1 MSDKE
6 KRSRYR
12 EMTMRYGDPWIWG
25 IYLTLVVLSIVE
37 SYSASSRDVALYGV
51 YSPIIKQVIYLLIG
65 AFFVIGLSRIN
76 YNNKILLLVLI
87 PLLWIFTM
95 VALIYVLVAGEVVNG
110 AQRAF
115 TIPVIGLSV
124 QPSELAKLSA
134 VTALAYI
141 MAKNQQ
147 DRDVSNKGIVI
158 SAALV
163 AFFGALMINSGLTN
177 TLLLMSIS
185 AAMFVVGGAKIKKLL
200 VVLGIYIIVAG
211 LFWVWKDFSDKREEN
226 MRKITAIQN
235 SQAVTVDKSKV
246 VDRTG
251 LRKDR
256 IYNWLHRDELLHDSV
271 NSENSQ
277 EMFSIMAQSHGGLWG
292 VGIGNSRECSRLPLA
307 FSDYIFS
314 IIMEEIGLI
323 GGIFVIILYLWLLSR
338 AAMIARR
345 CHRVLPALLIIGM
358 AAMITFQALFHMAI
372 NTGVFP
378 VSGEPLPLISKGGT
392 SILVTSVAIG
402 VMLSVSRTI
411 VNNANGKNKDDGN
424 KLPSGLDARNPSEIP
439 VKNEWKQ

>member
-1 MSDKE
+1 MGE
-6 KRSRYR
+6 KVSRYR
-12 EMTMRYGDPWIWG
+12 EMSKRYGDPWIWG

-51 YSPIIKQVIYLLIG
+51 YSPIIKQVIYLGLG
-65 AFFVIGLSRIN
+65 AFAVVGLSRVN
-76 YNNKILLLVLI
+76 YNNKMLLLVLI
-87 PLLWIFTM
+87 PLLWVFTFFSL
-95 VALIYVLVAGEVVNG
+95 VYVLFFGEVVYG

-115 TIPVIGLSV
+115 TIPIINLSV

-147 DRDVSNKGIVI
+147 DRDVSTKGVAISSLIV
-158 SAALV
+158 AM
-163 AFFGALMINSGLTN
+163 FGALMIKSGLTN
-177 TLLLMSIS
+177 TLLLMCIS
-185 AAMFVVGGAKIKKLL
+185 GSMFVVGGAKWKKIGAVIMIYA
-200 VVLGIYIIVAG
+200 VVACVFY
-211 LFWVWKDFSDKREEN
+211 FWKEASDKREEN
-226 MRKITAIQN
+226 LKKFTTEQV
-235 SQAVTVDKSKV
+235 QTVDKTKV
-246 VDRTG
+246 VDRTNM
-251 LRKDR
+251 RKGR
-256 IYNWLHRDELLHDSV
+256 ISNWMRRDSLIYDSI
-271 NSENSQ
+271 NSSNSQ
-277 EMFSIMAQSHGGLWG
+277 EMFSIMAQAHGGLTG

-314 IIMEEIGLI
+314 IIVEEIGMI
-323 GGIFVIILYLWLLSR
+323 GGVFVLILYLWLLSR

-358 AAMITFQALFHMAI
+358 ASMITFQALFHMAI

-378 VSGEPLPLISKGGT
+378 VSGQPLPLISKGGT

-411 VNNANGKNKDDGN
+411 SNIADSKNKDEGL
-424 KLPSGLDARNPSEIP
+424 KLPSGLDAANPTEIP
-439 VKNEWKQ
+439 IKNEWK

>member
-1 MSDKE
+1 MSEKE
-6 KRSRYR
+6 KISRYR
-12 EMTMRYGDPWIWG
+12 EMSMRYGDPWIWG

-37 SYSASSRDVALYGV
+37 SYSASSRDVALMGV
-51 YSPIIKQVIYLLIG
+51 YEPIIKQVAYLLLG
-65 AFFVIGLSRIN
+65 SFFVIGLSRIN
-76 YNNKILLLVLI
+76 YNNKVLLLVLI

-134 VTALAYI
+134 VTALSYI
-141 MAKNQQ
+141 MAKNQE
-147 DRDVSNKGIVI
+147 DRDVSTKGVAV

-163 AFFGALMINSGLTN
+163 AIFGGLMINSGLTN
-177 TLLLMSIS
+177 TLLLMCIS
-185 AAMFVVGGAKIKKLL
+185 AAMFVVGGARVKKLL
-200 VVLGIYIIVAG
+200 AVLAIYAIVGG
-211 LFWVWKDFSDKREEN
+211 LCWGWKDLSDKREEN
-226 MRKITAIQN
+226 MRQVTAIQDT
-235 SQAVTVDKSKV
+235 QATIDKSKTV
-246 VDRTG
+246 NRHG
-251 LRKDR
+251 MRKDR
-256 IYNWLHRDELLHDSV
+256 IYNWRHRSELIHDSV
-271 NSENSQ
+271 NSQNSQ
-277 EMFSIMAQSHGGLWG
+277 EMFSIMAQAHGGLWG

-307 FSDYIFS
+307 FSDYIYS
-314 IIMEEIGLI
+314 IIIEEIGLV

-358 AAMITFQALFHMAI
+358 ASMITFQALFHMAI

-392 SILVTSVAIG
+392 SILVTSIAIG

-411 VNNANGKNKDDGN
+411 ANNAYGKNKDDGN
-424 KLPSGLDARNPSEIP
+424 TLPSGLDARNPSEIP
-439 VKNEWKQ
+439 VKNEWKN

>member
-1 MSDKE
+1 M
-6 KRSRYR
+6 SRYK
-12 EMTMRYGDPWIWG
+12 EMSKRYGDPWIWG

-51 YSPIIKQVIYLLIG
+51 YNPIIKQVIYLGIG
-65 AFFVIGLSRIN
+65 SAFVVGLSRVN
-76 YNNKILLLVLI
+76 YNNKTLLLVLI
-87 PLLWIFTM
+87 PLLWVFTLFS
-95 VALIYVLVAGEVVNG
+95 LIYVLFFGEVVYG

-115 TIPVIGLSV
+115 TIPIINLSV

-147 DRDVSNKGIVI
+147 DRDVSTKGVAVSSLIV
-158 SAALV
+158 AM
-163 AFFGALMINSGLTN
+163 FGALMIKSGLTN
-177 TLLLMSIS
+177 TLLLMCIS
-185 AAMFVVGGAKIKKLL
+185 GSMFVVGGAKWKKIGAVIMIYA
-200 VVLGIYIIVAG
+200 VVACVFY
-211 LFWVWKDFSDKREEN
+211 FWKEASDKREEN
-226 MRKITAIQN
+226 LKKYTTEQ
-235 SQAVTVDKSKV
+235 VEDVDKNKV
-246 VDRTG
+246 VDRHDM
-251 LRKDR
+251 RKGRVSNWMRRDSL
-256 IYNWLHRDELLHDSV
+256 IYDSI
-271 NSENSQ
+271 NSSNSQ
-277 EMFSIMAQSHGGLWG
+277 EMFSIMAQAHGGLTG

-314 IIMEEIGLI
+314 IIIEEIGMI
-323 GGIFVIILYLWLLSR
+323 GGVFVLILYLWLLSR

-358 AAMITFQALFHMAI
+358 ASMITFQALFHMAI

-378 VSGEPLPLISKGGT
+378 VSGQPLPLISKGGT

-411 VNNANGKNKDDGN
+411 SNITDSKNKDEGL
-424 KLPSGLDARNPSEIP
+424 KLPSGLDAANPTEMPI
-439 VKNEWKQ
+439 KNEWKN

>member
-1 MSDKE
+1 
-6 KRSRYR
+6 
-12 EMTMRYGDPWIWG
+12 MRYGDPWIWG
-25 IYLTLVVLSIVE
+25 IYLTLIVLSIVE
-37 SYSASSRDVALYGV
+37 SYSASSRDVALMGV
-51 YSPIIKQVIYLLIG
+51 YEPIIKQVAYLVIG
-65 AFFVIGLSRIN
+65 GVFVVGLSRVN

-95 VALIYVLVAGEVVNG
+95 VALIYVMVAGEVVNG

-115 TIPVIGLSV
+115 TIPLIGLSV

-141 MAKNQQ
+141 MAKNQG
-147 DRDVSNKGIVI
+147 DRDVSTMGVTI

-163 AFFGALMINSGLTN
+163 AVFGAFMINSGLTN
-177 TLLLMSIS
+177 TLLLMAIS
-185 AAMFVVGGAKIKKLL
+185 AAMFVVGGARIKKLIAVL
-200 VVLGIYIIVAG
+200 AIYAVVGG
-211 LFWVWKDFSDKREEN
+211 LFWVWKDLSDKREEN
-226 MRKITAIQN
+226 MREVTAIEN
-235 SQAVTVDKSKV
+235 SEATVDKKKE
-246 VDRTG
+246 VDRHKM
-251 LRKDR
+251 RKGR
-256 IYNWLHRDELLHDSV
+256 IYNWLNRDELIHEPIT
-271 NSENSQ
+271 SENSQ

-292 VGIGNSRECSRLPLA
+292 VGVGNSRECSRLPLA

-314 IIMEEIGLI
+314 IIVEELGLI
-323 GGIFVIILYLWLLSR
+323 GGIFVLVLYLWLLSR

-358 AAMITFQALFHMAI
+358 ASMITFQALFHMAI

-392 SILVTSVAIG
+392 SIIVNSVAIG

-411 VNNANGKNKDDGN
+411 ANNVNGKNKDDGN
-424 KLPSGLDARNPSEIP
+424 ALPSGLDARNPSQIP
-439 VKNEWKQ
+439 VKNEWKN

>member
-1 MSDKE
+1 MGE
-6 KRSRYR
+6 KVSRYR
-12 EMTMRYGDPWIWG
+12 EITKRYGDPWIWG

-37 SYSASSRDVALYGV
+37 SYSASSREVDLLGV
-51 YSPIIKQVIYLLIG
+51 YKPIVKQALFLFIG
-65 AFFVIGLSRIN
+65 AIFVFVLSRTN
-76 YNNKILLLVLI
+76 YNNKKLLLVLI

-95 VALIYVLVAGEVVNG
+95 VSLVYVLVAGEVVNG

-147 DRDVSNKGIVI
+147 DRDVSTKGIII

-163 AFFGALMINSGLTN
+163 AVFGAFMINSGLTN

-185 AAMFVVGGAKIKKLL
+185 AVMFVVGGARVKKLL
-200 VVLGIYIIVAG
+200 VVLAVYSVVGGA
-211 LFWVWKDFSDKREEN
+211 FWLWKDLSDKREEN
-226 MRKITAIQN
+226 MRMVTAVQTGEE
-235 SQAVTVDKSKV
+235 VTVDKNKT

-251 LRKDR
+251 LRKSR
-256 IYNWLHRDELLHDSV
+256 VANWSRRGKLIHEPVTSD
-271 NSENSQ
+271 NAQ
-277 EMFSIMAQSHGGLWG
+277 EMFSIMAQAHGGLWG

-314 IIMEEIGLI
+314 IIMEEIGLV

-378 VSGEPLPLISKGGT
+378 VSGQPLPLISKGGT

-411 VNNANGKNKDDGN
+411 ANNSTGKNKDEGAS
-424 KLPSGLDARNPSEIP
+424 LPSGLDARNPSEIP
-439 VKNEWKQ
+439 VKNEWK

>member
-1 MSDKE
+1 
-6 KRSRYR
+6 
-12 EMTMRYGDPWIWG
+12 MTIRYGDPWIWG
-25 IYLTLVVLSIVE
+25 IYLTLVVLSVVE

-51 YSPIIKQVIYLLIG
+51 YNPIIKQVIYLLIG

-76 YNNKILLLVLI
+76 YNNKVLLLVLI
-87 PLLWIFTM
+87 PLLWVFTM
-95 VALIYVLVAGEVVNG
+95 VSLIYVMVAGEVVNG

-141 MAKNQQ
+141 MARNQQ
-147 DRDVSNKGIVI
+147 DRDVSNKGVAI
-158 SAALV
+158 SAAVV

-185 AAMFVVGGAKIKKLL
+185 GAMFVVGGAKIKKLL
-200 VVLGIYIIVAG
+200 VVFGIYIIVAG
-211 LFWVWKDFSDKREEN
+211 VFWGWKEASDKREEN
-226 MRKITAIQN
+226 IRKVTAIQEN
-235 SQAVTVDKSKV
+235 TVDKSKT
-246 VDRTG
+246 VDRHG
-251 LRKDR
+251 MRKGR
-256 IYNWLHRDELLHDSV
+256 IYNWLHRDELIHDSV

-277 EMFSIMAQSHGGLWG
+277 EMFSIMAQAHGGLTG

-307 FSDYIFS
+307 FSDYIYS
-314 IIMEEIGLI
+314 IIIEEIGFI

-411 VNNANGKNKDDGN
+411 SNKSNGKNKDDGN
-424 KLPSGLDARNPSEIP
+424 SLPSGLDARNPSEIP
-439 VKNEWKQ
+439 VKNEWKL

>member
-1 MSDKE
+1 MGE
-6 KRSRYR
+6 KVSRYK
-12 EMTMRYGDPWIWG
+12 EMSKRYGDPWIWG

-51 YSPIIKQVIYLLIG
+51 YNPIIKQVIYLGIG
-65 AFFVIGLSRIN
+65 SAFVVGLSRVN
-76 YNNKILLLVLI
+76 YNNKTLLLVLI
-87 PLLWIFTM
+87 PLLWVFTLFS
-95 VALIYVLVAGEVVNG
+95 LIYVLFFGEVVYG

-115 TIPVIGLSV
+115 TIPVINLSV

-147 DRDVSNKGIVI
+147 DRDVSTKGVAVSSLIV
-158 SAALV
+158 AM
-163 AFFGALMINSGLTN
+163 FGALMIKSGLTN
-177 TLLLMSIS
+177 TLLLMCIS
-185 AAMFVVGGAKIKKLL
+185 GSMFVVGGAKWKKIGAVIMIYA
-200 VVLGIYIIVAG
+200 VVACVFY
-211 LFWVWKDFSDKREEN
+211 FWKEASDKREEN
-226 MRKITAIQN
+226 LKKYTTEQ
-235 SQAVTVDKSKV
+235 VEDVDKNKV
-246 VDRTG
+246 VDRHDM
-251 LRKDR
+251 RKGRVSNWMRRDSL
-256 IYNWLHRDELLHDSV
+256 IYDSI
-271 NSENSQ
+271 NSSNSQ
-277 EMFSIMAQSHGGLWG
+277 EMFSIMAQAHGGLTG

-314 IIMEEIGLI
+314 IIIEEIGMI
-323 GGIFVIILYLWLLSR
+323 GGVFVLILYLWLLSR

-358 AAMITFQALFHMAI
+358 ASMITFQALFHMAI

-378 VSGEPLPLISKGGT
+378 VSGQPLPLISKGGT

-411 VNNANGKNKDDGN
+411 SNITDSKNKDEGL
-424 KLPSGLDARNPSEIP
+424 KLPSGLDAANPTEMPI
-439 VKNEWKQ
+439 KNEWKN

>member
-1 MSDKE
+1 MGE
-6 KRSRYR
+6 KVSRYR
-12 EMTMRYGDPWIWG
+12 EMSRRYGDPWIWG

-51 YSPIIKQVIYLLIG
+51 YSPIIKQVMYLALG
-65 AFFVIGLSRIN
+65 AVCVVGLSRVN
-76 YNNKILLLVLI
+76 YNNKVLLLGLI
-87 PLLWIFTM
+87 PLLWIVTF
-95 VALIYVLVAGEVVNG
+95 VSLLYVLFFGEVVYG

-115 TIPVIGLSV
+115 TIPLIGLSV

-147 DRDVSNKGIVI
+147 DRDVSTKGVAISSLIV
-158 SAALV
+158 AV
-163 AFFGALMINSGLTN
+163 FGGLMIKSGLTN
-177 TLLLMSIS
+177 TLLLMCIS
-185 AAMFVVGGAKIKKLL
+185 GSMFVVGGAKWRKIGAVIVIYA
-200 VVLGIYIIVAG
+200 VVGGV
-211 LFWVWKDFSDKREEN
+211 FWVWKDASDKREEN
-226 MRKITAIQN
+226 MKKFNTE
-235 SQAVTVDKSKV
+235 AVEEVDKTKV
-246 VDRTG
+246 VDRTNM
-251 LRKDR
+251 RKGR
-256 IYNWLHRDELLHDSV
+256 IANWMRRDSLIYDSI
-271 NSENSQ
+271 NSSNSQ
-277 EMFSIMAQSHGGLWG
+277 EMFSIMAQAHGGLTG

-314 IIMEEIGLI
+314 IIIEEIGMV
-323 GGIFVIILYLWLLSR
+323 GGVFVLILYLWLLSR

-358 AAMITFQALFHMAI
+358 ASMITFQALFHMAI

-392 SILVTSVAIG
+392 SIIVTSIAIG

-411 VNNANGKNKDDGN
+411 SNITNSKNKDEGIS
-424 KLPSGLDARNPSEIP
+424 LPSGLDAANPTEIP
-439 VKNEWKQ
+439 VKNEWK

>member
-1 MSDKE
+1 
-6 KRSRYR
+6 
-12 EMTMRYGDPWIWG
+12 MRYGDPWIWG

-37 SYSASSRDVALYGV
+37 SYSASSREVALYGV

-277 EMFSIMAQSHGGLWG
+277 EMFSIMAQAHGGLWG

>member
-1 MSDKE
+1 
-6 KRSRYR
+6 
-12 EMTMRYGDPWIWG
+12 MRYGDPWIWG

-37 SYSASSRDVALYGV
+37 SYSASSRDVALMGV
-51 YSPIIKQVIYLLIG
+51 YEPIIKQVTYLVIGG
-65 AFFVIGLSRIN
+65 AFVVFLSRVN
-76 YNNKILLLVLI
+76 YNNKMLLLVLI

-115 TIPVIGLSV
+115 TIPFINLSV

-141 MAKNQQ
+141 MAKNQE
-147 DRDVSNKGIVI
+147 DRDVSTKGVAV
-158 SAALV
+158 SAAVV
-163 AFFGALMINSGLTN
+163 ALFGALMINSGLTN
-177 TLLLMSIS
+177 TLLLMCIS
-185 AAMFVVGGAKIKKLL
+185 AAMFVVGGARVKKLL
-200 VVLGIYIIVAG
+200 TVLVIYILVGG
-211 LFWVWKDFSDKREEN
+211 LFWVWKDLSDKREEN
-226 MRKITAIQN
+226 IRQVTAVENTDKTKKVDRHGMRK
-235 SQAVTVDKSKV
+235 
-246 VDRTG
+246 G
-251 LRKDR
+251 R
-256 IYNWLHRDELLHDSV
+256 IYNYLHRGELIHDSV
-271 NSENSQ
+271 TSQNSQ
-277 EMFSIMAQSHGGLWG
+277 EMFSIMAQAHGGLWG

-314 IIMEEIGLI
+314 IIMEEIGLV

-392 SILVTSVAIG
+392 SILVTSIAIG
-402 VMLSVSRTI
+402 VMLCVSRTI
-411 VNNANGKNKDDGN
+411 ANNVNGKNKDDGN

-439 VKNEWKQ
+439 VKNEWKN

>member
-1 MSDKE
+1 MSE
-6 KRSRYR
+6 KVSRYR
-12 EMTMRYGDPWIWG
+12 EMTIRYGDPWIWG

-37 SYSASSRDVALYGV
+37 SYSASSRDVALMGV
-51 YSPIIKQVIYLLIG
+51 YEPIIKQVVYLVIG
-65 AFFVIGLSRIN
+65 GFFVVILSRIN
-76 YNNKILLLVLI
+76 YNNKMLLLVLI
-87 PLLWIFTM
+87 PLLWIFTV

-115 TIPVIGLSV
+115 TIPIIGLSV

-141 MAKNQQ
+141 MAKNQE
-147 DRDVSNKGIVI
+147 DRDVSTKGVTV
-158 SAALV
+158 SAAVV
-163 AFFGALMINSGLTN
+163 ALFGALMINSGLTN
-177 TLLLMSIS
+177 TLLLMCIS
-185 AAMFVVGGAKIKKLL
+185 GAMFVVGGARYKKLFA
-200 VVLGIYIIVAG
+200 VLIIYAIVGG
-211 LFWVWKDFSDKREEN
+211 LFWVWKDLSDKREEN
-226 MRKITAIQN
+226 MRQVTAVEVGQTA
-235 SQAVTVDKSKV
+235 AVDKNKTVD
-246 VDRTG
+246 RHNM
-251 LRKDR
+251 RKGR
-256 IYNWLHRDELLHDSV
+256 INNYFHRDKLINDSV
-271 NSENSQ
+271 TSENAQ
-277 EMFSIMAQSHGGLWG
+277 EMFSIMAQAHGGVWG

-314 IIMEEIGLI
+314 IIMEEIGLV

-358 AAMITFQALFHMAI
+358 ASMITFQALFHMAI

-378 VSGEPLPLISKGGT
+378 VSGQPLPLISKGGT
-392 SILVTSVAIG
+392 SILVTSVALG

-411 VNNANGKNKDDGN
+411 ANNVNGKNKDDGN

-439 VKNEWKQ
+439 VKNEWK

>member
-1 MSDKE
+1 MGE
-6 KRSRYR
+6 KISRYR
-12 EMTMRYGDPWIWG
+12 EMTIRYGDPWIWG
-25 IYLTLVVLSIVE
+25 IYLTLVVLSVVE

-51 YSPIIKQVIYLLIG
+51 YNPIIKQVIYLLIG

-76 YNNKILLLVLI
+76 YNNKVLLLVLI
-87 PLLWIFTM
+87 PLLWVFTM
-95 VALIYVLVAGEVVNG
+95 VSLIYVMVAGEVVNG

-141 MAKNQQ
+141 MARNQQ
-147 DRDVSNKGIVI
+147 DRDVSNKGVAI
-158 SAALV
+158 SAAVV

-185 AAMFVVGGAKIKKLL
+185 GAMFVVGGAKIKKLL
-200 VVLGIYIIVAG
+200 VVFGIYIIVAG
-211 LFWVWKDFSDKREEN
+211 VFWGWKEASDKREEN
-226 MRKITAIQN
+226 IRKITAIQEN
-235 SQAVTVDKSKV
+235 TVDKSKT
-246 VDRTG
+246 VDRHG
-251 LRKDR
+251 MRKGR
-256 IYNWLHRDELLHDSV
+256 IYNWLHRDELIHDSV

-277 EMFSIMAQSHGGLWG
+277 EMFSIMAQAHGGLTG

-307 FSDYIFS
+307 FSDYIYS
-314 IIMEEIGLI
+314 IIIEEIGFI

-411 VNNANGKNKDDGN
+411 SNKSNGKNKDDGN
-424 KLPSGLDARNPSEIP
+424 SLPSGLDARNPSEIP
-439 VKNEWKQ
+439 VKNEWKL

>member
-1 MSDKE
+1 VGE
-6 KRSRYR
+6 KISRYKEISR
-12 EMTMRYGDPWIWG
+12 RYGDPWIWG

-51 YSPIIKQVIYLLIG
+51 YTPIIKQVIYLGIG
-65 AFFVIGLSRIN
+65 SAFVVGLSRVN
-76 YNNKILLLVLI
+76 YNNKTLLLVLI
-87 PLLWIFTM
+87 PLLWVVSLVT
-95 VALIYVLVAGEVVNG
+95 LIYVLFAGEVVNG

-115 TIPVIGLSV
+115 SIPFTSFSI

-141 MAKNQQ
+141 MAKNQK
-147 DRDVSNKGIVI
+147 DRDVSNFGIAI
-158 SAALV
+158 SAAIV
-163 AFFGALMINSGLTN
+163 AIFGALMINSGLTN
-177 TLLLMSIS
+177 TLLLMCIS
-185 AAMFVVGGAKIKKLL
+185 GAMFIVGGAKWKKLL
-200 VVLGIYIIVAG
+200 VVLAIYIAVG
-211 LFWVWKDFSDKREEN
+211 SVFYLWKDARDARAEN
-226 MRKITAIQN
+226 MQRIAQE
-235 SQAVTVDKSKV
+235 QVETVDKSKV
-246 VDRTG
+246 QDRHG
-251 LRKDR
+251 LRKGR
-256 IYNWLHRDELLHDSV
+256 IEKWLHRDELIHDSV

-277 EMFSIMAQSHGGLWG
+277 EMFSIMAQAHGGWTG

-314 IIMEEIGLI
+314 IIIEEIGLI
-323 GGIFVIILYLWLLSR
+323 GGVFVIILYLWLLSR

-411 VNNANGKNKDDGN
+411 SNITNTKNKDEGIA
-424 KLPSGLDARNPSEIP
+424 LPSGLDAANPTEIP
-439 VKNEWKQ
+439 VKNEWK

>member
-1 MSDKE
+1 MSEKE
-6 KRSRYR
+6 KISRYK
-12 EMTMRYGDPWIWG
+12 EMTIRYGDPWIWG

-37 SYSASSRDVALYGV
+37 SYSASSRDVAMMGV
-51 YSPIIKQVIYLLIG
+51 YEPIIKQVSYLFIG
-65 AFFVIGLSRIN
+65 ALFVVGLSRVN
-76 YNNKILLLVLI
+76 YNNKMLLLVLI

-95 VALIYVLVAGEVVNG
+95 VALVYVLLAGEVVNG

-115 TIPVIGLSV
+115 TIPIINLSV

-141 MAKNQQ
+141 MAKNQE
-147 DRDVSNKGIVI
+147 DRDVSTKGVAI

-163 AFFGALMINSGLTN
+163 AFFGGLMINSGLTN
-177 TLLLMSIS
+177 TLLLMCIS
-185 AAMFVVGGAKIKKLL
+185 ATMFVVGGARIKKLL
-200 VVLGIYIIVAG
+200 AVLAIYAVVGG
-211 LFWVWKDFSDKREEN
+211 LFWVWKDLSEKREEN
-226 MRKITAIQN
+226 MRQVTAVQDDKAK
-235 SQAVTVDKSKV
+235 SVDKSKV
-246 VDRTG
+246 VERHG
-251 LRKDR
+251 MRKDR
-256 IYNWLHRDELLHDSV
+256 IYNWLHRDERIKDSV

-277 EMFSIMAQSHGGLWG
+277 EMFSIMAIAHGALWG

-314 IIMEEIGLI
+314 IILEEIGLV
-323 GGIFVIILYLWLLSR
+323 GGIFVMILYLWLLSR

-358 AAMITFQALFHMAI
+358 ASMITFEALFHMAI

-378 VSGEPLPLISKGGT
+378 VSGQPLPFISKGGT
-392 SILVTSVAIG
+392 SILVNSIAIG

-411 VNNANGKNKDDGN
+411 ANTDNGKNKDDGIA
-424 KLPSGLDARNPSEIP
+424 LPSGLDARNPSEIP
-439 VKNEWKQ
+439 VKNEWK

>member
-1 MSDKE
+1 
-6 KRSRYR
+6 
-12 EMTMRYGDPWIWG
+12 MTKRYGDPWIWG
-25 IYLTLVVLSIVE
+25 IYLTLVVLSIIE

-51 YSPIIKQVIYLLIG
+51 YSPIIKQVVYLLIG
-65 AFFVIGLSRIN
+65 AVFVVWLSRID
-76 YNNKILLLVLI
+76 YNNKMLLFVLI
-87 PLLWIFTM
+87 PFLWIFTM
-95 VALIYVLVAGEVVNG
+95 VALVYVIVAGEVVNG

-115 TIPVIGLSV
+115 TIPIIGLSV

-141 MAKNQQ
+141 MAKNQE
-147 DRDVSNKGIVI
+147 DRDVSNKGVAI
-158 SAALV
+158 SAAVV
-163 AFFGALMINSGLTN
+163 ALFGALMINSGLTN
-177 TLLLMSIS
+177 TLLLMAIS
-185 AAMFVVGGAKIKKLL
+185 GAMFVVGGAKFKKL
-200 VVLGIYIIVAG
+200 VVVMVIYAIVGG
-211 LFWVWKDFSDKREEN
+211 LFWVWKDFSDQREAN
-226 MRKITAIQN
+226 MRRVV
-235 SQAVTVDKSKV
+235 AVENANGVDGTGAMVDKTKT

-256 IYNWLHRDELLHDSV
+256 IYNWKHRNQLINDSI

-277 EMFSIMAQSHGGLWG
+277 EMFSIMAHAHGGVWG

-314 IIMEEIGLI
+314 IIIEEIGLV

-345 CHRVLPALLIIGM
+345 CHRVLPALMIIGM

-392 SILVTSVAIG
+392 SILVTSIAIG

-411 VNNANGKNKDDGN
+411 SNTRNGKNKDEGAP
-424 KLPSGLDARNPSEIP
+424 LPSGLDARNPSEIP
-439 VKNEWKQ
+439 VKNEWK

>member
-1 MSDKE
+1 MS
-6 KRSRYR
+6 R
-12 EMTMRYGDPWIWG
+12 RYGDPWIWG

-51 YSPIIKQVIYLLIG
+51 YSPIIKQVMYLALG
-65 AFFVIGLSRIN
+65 AVCVVGLSRVN
-76 YNNKILLLVLI
+76 YNNKVLLLGLI
-87 PLLWIFTM
+87 PLLWIVTF
-95 VALIYVLVAGEVVNG
+95 VSLLYVLFFGEVVYG

-115 TIPVIGLSV
+115 TIPLIGLSV

-147 DRDVSNKGIVI
+147 DRDVSTKGVAISSLIV
-158 SAALV
+158 AV
-163 AFFGALMINSGLTN
+163 FGGLMIKSGLTN
-177 TLLLMSIS
+177 TLLLMCIS
-185 AAMFVVGGAKIKKLL
+185 GSMFVVGGAKWRKIGAVIVIYA
-200 VVLGIYIIVAG
+200 VVGGV
-211 LFWVWKDFSDKREEN
+211 FWVWKDASDKREEN
-226 MRKITAIQN
+226 MKKFNTE
-235 SQAVTVDKSKV
+235 AVEEVDKTKV
-246 VDRTG
+246 VDRTNM
-251 LRKDR
+251 RKGR
-256 IYNWLHRDELLHDSV
+256 IANWMRRDSLIYDSI
-271 NSENSQ
+271 NSSNSQ
-277 EMFSIMAQSHGGLWG
+277 EMFSIMAQAHGGLTG

-314 IIMEEIGLI
+314 IIIEEIGMV
-323 GGIFVIILYLWLLSR
+323 GGVFVLILYLWLLSR

-358 AAMITFQALFHMAI
+358 ASMITFQALFHMAI

-392 SILVTSVAIG
+392 SIIVTSIAIG

-411 VNNANGKNKDDGN
+411 SNITNSKNKDEGIS
-424 KLPSGLDARNPSEIP
+424 LPSGLDAANPTEIP
-439 VKNEWKQ
+439 VKNEWK

>member
-1 MSDKE
+1 
-6 KRSRYR
+6 
-12 EMTMRYGDPWIWG
+12 MTIRYGDPWIWG

-37 SYSASSRDVALYGV
+37 SYSASSRDVALMGV
-51 YSPIIKQVIYLLIG
+51 YEPIIKQVVYLVLG
-65 AFFVIGLSRIN
+65 GVFVVGLSRVN
-76 YNNKILLLVLI
+76 YNNKMLLLVLI
-87 PLLWIFTM
+87 PLLWIFTV
-95 VALIYVLVAGEVVNG
+95 VALIYVLFAGEVVNG

-115 TIPVIGLSV
+115 TIPIIGLSV

-141 MAKNQQ
+141 MAKNQE
-147 DRDVSNKGIVI
+147 DRDVSTKGITV
-158 SAALV
+158 SAAVV
-163 AFFGALMINSGLTN
+163 ALFGALMINSGLTN
-177 TLLLMSIS
+177 TLLLMCIS
-185 AAMFVVGGAKIKKLL
+185 GAMFVVGGARFKKLFT
-200 VVLGIYIIVAG
+200 VLMIYAIVG
-211 LFWVWKDFSDKREEN
+211 VLFWVWKDLSDKREEN
-226 MRKITAIQN
+226 MRQVTTEAI
-235 SQAVTVDKSKV
+235 AVDKSKEV
-246 VDRTG
+246 NRHG
-251 LRKDR
+251 MRKTR
-256 IYNWLHRDELLHDSV
+256 LTNWGNRSKLINDSV
-271 NSENSQ
+271 TSDNAQ
-277 EMFSIMAQSHGGLWG
+277 EMFSIFAQAHGGVLG

-314 IIMEEIGLI
+314 IIMEEIGLV

-378 VSGEPLPLISKGGT
+378 VSGQPLPLISKGGT

-411 VNNANGKNKDDGN
+411 ANNVNGKNKDDGN
-424 KLPSGLDARNPSEIP
+424 KLPNGLDARNPSEIP
-439 VKNEWKQ
+439 VKNEWKN

>member
-1 MSDKE
+1 
-6 KRSRYR
+6 
-12 EMTMRYGDPWIWG
+12 MRYGDPWIWG

-277 EMFSIMAQSHGGLWG
+277 EMFSIMAQAHGGLWG

>member
-1 MSDKE
+1 
-6 KRSRYR
+6 
-12 EMTMRYGDPWIWG
+12 MRYGDPWIWG

-37 SYSASSRDVALYGV
+37 SYSASSRDVALMGV
-51 YSPIIKQVIYLLIG
+51 YEPIIKQVAYLLLG
-65 AFFVIGLSRIN
+65 SFFVIGLSRIN
-76 YNNKILLLVLI
+76 YNNKVLLLVLI

-141 MAKNQQ
+141 MAKNQE
-147 DRDVSNKGIVI
+147 DRDVSTKGVAV

-163 AFFGALMINSGLTN
+163 AIFGGLMINSGLTN
-177 TLLLMSIS
+177 TLLLMCIS
-185 AAMFVVGGAKIKKLL
+185 AAMFVVGGARVKKLL
-200 VVLGIYIIVAG
+200 AVLAIYAIVGG
-211 LFWVWKDFSDKREEN
+211 LFWVWKDLSDKREEN
-226 MRKITAIQN
+226 MRQVTAIQDT
-235 SQAVTVDKSKV
+235 QATIDKSKTV
-246 VDRTG
+246 NRHG
-251 LRKDR
+251 MRKDR
-256 IYNWLHRDELLHDSV
+256 IYNWRHRSELIHDSV
-271 NSENSQ
+271 NSQNSQ
-277 EMFSIMAQSHGGLWG
+277 EMFSIMAQAHGGLWG

-307 FSDYIFS
+307 FSDYIYS
-314 IIMEEIGLI
+314 IIIEEIGLV

-358 AAMITFQALFHMAI
+358 ASMITFQALFHMAI

-392 SILVTSVAIG
+392 SILVTSIAIG

-411 VNNANGKNKDDGN
+411 ANNAYGKNKDDGN
-424 KLPSGLDARNPSEIP
+424 TLPSGLDARNPSEIP
-439 VKNEWKQ
+439 VKNEWKN